1 MPHWNDSN
9 DKSVVVCDENFD
21 MADFTKQSVY

>member
-9 DKSVVVCDENFD
+9 DKSVFICDENFD
-21 MADFTKQSVY
+21 MADFTKKSVY